1 MIVVV
6 IVITSVS
13 ETKAAARQNLKCIKN
28 KKKIKNG
35 KKTIFNTADG
45 ILTPCNVAGGSGMA
59 CH

>member
-28 KKKIKNG
+28 KKKYG
-35 KKTIFNTADG
+35 KKRFSIRRMEFLHPAMWQ
-45 ILTPCNVAGGSGMA
+45 VALG
-59 CH
+59 